1 LPHAETARVQRE
13 YVDQQEAHSIV
24 LASLHLQALDAGD
37 GTGIKRQRH
46 SASSDDVGRLF
57 AIQAK
62 LRRENDLL
70 HKELGCCANLR
81 PGALQM
87 AGASKM

>member
-1 LPHAETARVQRE
+1 
-13 YVDQQEAHSIV
+13 V

-37 GTGIKRQRH
+37 GTGINGSAS

-62 LRRENDLL
+62 LRL
-70 HKELGCCANLR
+70 
-81 PGALQM
+81 
-87 AGASKM
+87 